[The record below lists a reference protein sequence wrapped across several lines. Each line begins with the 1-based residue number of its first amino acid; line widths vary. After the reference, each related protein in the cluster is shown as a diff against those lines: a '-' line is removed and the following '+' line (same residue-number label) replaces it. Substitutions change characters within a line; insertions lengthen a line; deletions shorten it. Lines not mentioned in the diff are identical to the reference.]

1 MLLCTEGLLQL
12 IKVTGPY
19 GNRMPYVYTL
29 GTAVLSL
36 HLFPAED
43 LASSQ
48 QQPWTVNDCLQMI
61 LVPNLKLQFY
71 SLPN

>member
-1 MLLCTEGLLQL
+1 
-12 IKVTGPY
+12 
-19 GNRMPYVYTL
+19 MPYVYTL